1 MGNTQPTNHTGRKVV
16 SKKLEHAS
24 KTGILSL
31 TEHSLDQIPT
41 QVFEIR
47 NLKTLDVSKNKIKK
61 LGIKLASLK
70 ELKSLNCD
78 DNLLEANEMS
88 LISSLTKLQSLSL
101 GGNQLGE
108 PSTKTTRKKSS
119 SSSKIITNEANNKFP
134 PLPPSLKQLKL
145 NNNNF
150 LNIPSILYE
159 SNNNYFCLTKLEKLD
174 ISNNN
179 LAVLPE
185 EISNLLNLSELN
197 ADDNAIVEL
206 PNGIGELKKLKT
218 LSLKNNQISAG
229 ERKKSYQPL
238 PELLFTNTLLID
250 LNLHNNPLSST
261 QFNEMNGT
269 DSFLER
275 RKKIKTKNIYGGALT
290 NLDVC
295 GLK

>member
-1 MGNTQPTNHTGRKVV
+1 MGNSQPTNHTGRKVV

-31 TEHSLDQIPT
+31 TEHSIDQIPA
-41 QVFEIR
+41 QVFEIK

-61 LGIKLASLK
+61 LGIKIASLK

-78 DNLLEANEMS
+78 DNSLQANEIS
-88 LISSLTKLQSLSL
+88 SISSLTKLQSLSL

-108 PSTKTTRKKSS
+108 PSKTSAGKKSS
-119 SSSKIITNEANNKFP
+119 SSSISNENNKMKFP

-150 LNIPSILYE
+150 LSIPSILYE
-159 SNNNYFCLTKLEKLD
+159 NNNNYFCLTKLEKLD

-179 LAVLPE
+179 LAVLPDG
-185 EISNLLNLSELN
+185 ISNLTNISELN
-197 ADDNAIVEL
+197 VDNNAIVEL
-206 PNGIGELKKLKT
+206 PNGIGELKTLKT
-218 LSLKNNQISAG
+218 LSLMNNQISAG
-229 ERKKSYQPL
+229 GKKDYQPL

-250 LNLHNNPLSST
+250 LNLHNNPISST
-261 QFNEMNGT
+261 QFNTMKGI